1 MKKRILAIFLA
12 SFMAVG
18 LIAGCGGKSE
28 EKTTDTKEETQ
39 KEEATGEKIEGGS
52 IVRAM
57 PTDISSLNILYETGD
72 EGMTMLKPV
81 YDPLYIVSKD
91 GVRYYLAE
99 SHEVSDDGLTITVK
113 LRDNLKWHDGES
125 ITTDDVLWNFE
136 FRMNPDNKSSSGTK
150 VNQKPVTVEKILYT
164 PIKFTVE
171 KIDELTFSV
180 KLPEVSASYVA
191 TLGSMKL
198 IPKHVY
204 EGEENIASSALNTT
218 QGVGSGPY
226 KVKEWKKG
234 ESLTLEKFD
243 DYYRDVNL
251 DTVIF
256 KIMPNE
262 SAQEIAFENGE
273 LNIIRVSTI
282 DKYEKYAA
290 NDNYEMVT
298 LDEGRI
304 NYMGFNSNS
313 ELMKN
318 IEARKAIATAL
329 DVSAIV
335 EGAYGSDDIAVPA
348 KTVFCDQNFYYEDID
363 GYKYDLEEAKKL
375 VKEAGLEGKT
385 LQLVYNSSRANME
398 DCALIIQQQLKEVG
412 INVEV
417 TGYETQGF
425 FEKFFYTDLG
435 DWDLGLN
442 GYSTNGDNQGDEYMF
457 SNQGFLS
464 KNLCTTDE
472 IADLWNKGDATTD
485 PEERAQIYAELQQ
498 QIKDA
503 YTMVP
508 ISDCNFILAVDK
520 HLKGCDAI
528 NVVPVFEDYTQLYMT
543 N

>member
-1 MKKRILAIFLA
+1 MSEAIIFPHLGIELKH
-12 SFMAVG
+12 VG
-18 LIAGCGGKSE
+18 
-28 EKTTDTKEETQ
+28 
-39 KEEATGEKIEGGS
+39 
-52 IVRAM
+52 RA
-57 PTDISSLNILYETGD
+57 
-72 EGMTMLKPV
+72 
-81 YDPLYIVSKD
+81 D

-150 VNQKPVTVEKILYT
+150 VNQKPV
-164 PIKFTVE
+164 TVE

-329 DVSAIV
+329 DVPAIV

-363 GYKYDLEEAKKL
+363 GYKHDLEEAKKL

-385 LQLVYNSSRANME
+385 LQLTGNIFGKEIEGSIPVKMEKAEVDKLLKTKNKGSQIVLDVDGQKMHVLIKEVDYNTLKKQVDEVDFQALVSGEKVHSVAEVVLLNHEMVMEGVLEPVLTEIAYKAVPEALVEKVEIDVANMKPGE
-398 DCALIIQQQLKEVG
+398 SVKVKDLPIASNKDIDLM
-412 INVEV
+412 
-417 TGYETQGF
+417 
-425 FEKFFYTDLG
+425 TDLEMTVVTV
-435 DWDLGLN
+435 LEAHN
-442 GYSTNGDNQGDEYMF
+442 
-457 SNQGFLS
+457 
-464 KNLCTTDE
+464 
-472 IADLWNKGDATTD
+472 A
-485 PEERAQIYAELQQ
+485 
-498 QIKDA
+498 
-503 YTMVP
+503 
-508 ISDCNFILAVDK
+508 AVD
-520 HLKGCDAI
+520 DTEEETVEEA
-528 NVVPVFEDYTQLYMT
+528 
-543 N
+543 